1 MKRNGFAQYVVMYTK
16 VMRLLSSALNV
27 NNRKANFKELVETEG
42 AFAVR

>member
-27 NNRKANFKELVETEG
+27 NNRKANL
-42 AFAVR
+42 RN